1 MHIHSFEKSE
11 WFQLRAVMEVKLA
24 WSNVV
29 VITLEPFKY
38 FHSVFSLICS
48 SCCVNLIT
56 INLLWLVLLLLGF
69 VKTYHQA
76 TGINTFL
83 SIPFHHLLALF
94 LTCFWESHSVSACG
108 YLIILCLR
116 LRRLA

>member
-1 MHIHSFEKSE
+1 MEMKS
-11 WFQLRAVMEVKLA
+11 A
-24 WSNVV
+24 WSMAVL
-29 VITLEPFKY
+29 ITLERFKY
-38 FHSVFSLICS
+38 FPSVFSLIYS

-69 VKTYHQA
+69 VKIYHQA
-76 TGINTFL
+76 TGVNTFL

-94 LTCFWESHSVSACG
+94 LTCFWESHFVLACD